1 MSITAHTDPNDHDNR
16 SAGSSQST
24 AFQRFQ
30 QSLSFELDPFQ
41 IEGCQALEEG
51 RGVLV
56 CAPTGAGKTIVGE
69 FAVALAKEQGVR
81 CIYTTPI
88 KALSNQKFHDLQAY
102 GEVGLLTGDVS
113 INPDADIVVMTT
125 EVLRNM
131 LYAGSPTLERL
142 GFVVMDEIHY
152 LADPSRG
159 AVWEEVILNLPD
171 TVQIIGLSATVSN
184 SEEFGDWLRTVRGDT
199 RVVVTDNRPVPLDQW
214 MMAGQKI
221 YPMFSKGEPNPQ
233 LRSLHG
239 SSRVN
244 RPAMIRALGEM
255 GMLPAIDFIFSRA
268 GCDDALFDCLRSK
281 ISLTSKEEAAQIAT
295 IIDEG
300 IEDIDAADLKV
311 LNFPRLRQALM
322 RGFAAHHAGM
332 LPAFKHIVEK
342 LFVRGLVKVVFAT
355 ETLALG
361 INMPARTVVIEKLTK
376 FNGDSHVELTPAQY
390 TQLTGR
396 AGRRGI
402 DTIGNAVV
410 MWHPRQDPTSVAGLA
425 STRTYPLESTFTPG
439 YNMSVN
445 LINTIGYVHAR
456 GLIEQSFAQYQ
467 IDGSVVD
474 KARRIE
480 QAKAK
485 KARSQAEFERL
496 LRRASS
502 QAEDDA
508 HNRGNAQAPTVEQLE
523 AYAQL
528 RQEISTLERTL
539 AKDSARSRK
548 AEAAKILARADI
560 GDVIALP
567 VKKGSMLGVVVRR
580 PRSQRDPEIMII
592 TEDGWVGSVVAEDF
606 PIAPRI
612 VGAMSVAPEVLN
624 NPRRRKG
631 SIIKHFARTKY
642 PRPKLNKLKAPK
654 SAKLTA
660 LREALR
666 AHPVHNM
673 PGLEPALRAAQ
684 KAAKADREVAWLE
697 EQVSEAHN
705 GLGRTF
711 DAILELLEHWGYV
724 SYPEH
729 DEDSPTGAAGEDAGP
744 IVTEEGHMLARIHNE
759 SDLLIAQCI
768 RRGIF
773 DPLDP
778 AELAALASVCVFEK
792 RRETRGRAQAA
803 TPAINTAISHVFR
816 IWEELVYDEQRLGLK
831 PTREP
836 EPSFALAMHQ
846 WTAGAPLDYCLQA
859 AAECGAEMTAGD
871 FVRQA
876 LRVVDLL
883 EQMAAFDSLREPARQ
898 AVDAI
903 RRGVVAL

>member
-221 YPMFSKGEPNPQ
+221 YPMFSKGEPNPL

-244 RPAMIRALGEM
+244 RPAMIRVLGEM

-295 IIDEG
+295 IIDVG
-300 IEDIDAADLKV
+300 IEDIDTADLKV

-410 MWHPRQDPTSVAGLA
+410 MWHPRQHPTSVAGLA

-456 GLIEQSFAQYQ
+456 GLIEQSFAQRTVLFTPGASSSPFSLVNTFASMMIPYAPCGTLREVSRTSLAFSPK
-467 IDGSVVD
+467 IARNRRSSAVSSVSPFGVTLPTRISP
-474 KARRIE
+474 ARTSAPMRMIP
-480 QAKAK
+480 
-485 KARSQAEFERL
+485 RSSRSFSASSPTPGTSL
-496 LRRASS
+496 VISSGPSLVSRASAS
-502 QAEDDA
+502 
-508 HNRGNAQAPTVEQLE
+508 
-523 AYAQL
+523 YSS
-528 RQEISTLERTL
+528 IW
-539 AKDSARSRK
+539 
-548 AEAAKILARADI
+548 
-560 GDVIALP
+560 
-567 VKKGSMLGVVVRR
+567 
-580 PRSQRDPEIMII
+580 
-592 TEDGWVGSVVAEDF
+592 TE
-606 PIAPRI
+606 
-612 VGAMSVAPEVLN
+612 
-624 NPRRRKG
+624 
-631 SIIKHFARTKY
+631 
-642 PRPKLNKLKAPK
+642 
-654 SAKLTA
+654 
-660 LREALR
+660 
-666 AHPVHNM
+666 
-673 PGLEPALRAAQ
+673 
-684 KAAKADREVAWLE
+684 
-697 EQVSEAHN
+697 
-705 GLGRTF
+705 
-711 DAILELLEHWGYV
+711 
-724 SYPEH
+724 
-729 DEDSPTGAAGEDAGP
+729 
-744 IVTEEGHMLARIHNE
+744 
-759 SDLLIAQCI
+759 
-768 RRGIF
+768 
-773 DPLDP
+773 
-778 AELAALASVCVFEK
+778 
-792 RRETRGRAQAA
+792 
-803 TPAINTAISHVFR
+803 
-816 IWEELVYDEQRLGLK
+816 VY
-831 PTREP
+831 T
-836 EPSFALAMHQ
+836 S
-846 WTAGAPLDYCLQA
+846 
-859 AAECGAEMTAGD
+859 
-871 FVRQA
+871 
-876 LRVVDLL
+876 
-883 EQMAAFDSLREPARQ
+883 S
-898 AVDAI
+898 
-903 RRGVVAL
+903 